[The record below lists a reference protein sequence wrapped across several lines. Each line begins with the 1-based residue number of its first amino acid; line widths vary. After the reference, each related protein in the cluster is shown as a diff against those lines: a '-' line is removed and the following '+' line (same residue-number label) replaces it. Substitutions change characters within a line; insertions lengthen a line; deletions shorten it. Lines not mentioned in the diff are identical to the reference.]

1 MQIYEILK
9 TAKNIAI
16 VGLSPDESKASN
28 AVAKFLIKEG
38 FRIFPIYPKEDEIL
52 GFKVYRNLSEID
64 EDIDIVVMFRKGE
77 FATALV
83 EDVIKVGA
91 KTLWLQLGITNEVAK
106 ERAKEAG
113 VNFVENKCI
122 KIELQRLENDIV
134 K

>member
-1 MQIYEILK
+1 MQNHEILK

-16 VGLSPDESKASN
+16 VGLSPDTSKASN
-28 AVAKFLIKEG
+28 MVAKFLKERG
-38 FRIFPIYPKEDEIL
+38 LKIFPIYPKEDEIL

-83 EDVIKVGA
+83 EEVIRVGA
-91 KTLWLQLGITNEVAK
+91 KTLWLQLGITNEAAK
-106 ERAKEAG
+106 ERAKQAG
-113 VNFVENKCI
+113 VNFVEDKCI
-122 KIELQRLENDIV
+122 KIELERLE

>member
-52 GFKVYRNLSEID
+52 GFKVYKNLSEID

-91 KTLWLQLGITNEVAK
+91 KTLWLQLGITNEAAK
-106 ERAKEAG
+106 ERAEEVG
-113 VNFVENKCI
+113 VNFVEDRCI